1 MFIKNHT
8 IQHPDGYL
16 NKTPIFQFLLLS
28 TVFALWSAAA
38 ALNDVLITQFKTVF
52 DLSNFASALVQ
63 SAFYGAYFLVA
74 IPASMV
80 VKKSSYKLAIL
91 LGLALYIF
99 GCLMFFPASHAGTYT
114 MFLAAIFCIAI
125 GLSFLETSCNTY
137 SAMIG
142 EPERATLRLN
152 VSHTINAM
160 GYIVGL
166 LLGKHLIFQEG
177 VNVEQMMSTLS
188 GHELAM
194 FKEQVLQQTLEPYKW
209 LVGIIATVAA
219 LIAITEYPNCK
230 AVTDKKADEPTF
242 GETLTYLASNARF
255 FKGIVTQFAYVG
267 MQVAVW
273 SFTIRLA
280 LAMDPTMV
288 EHDAANYLLYAFI
301 MYFLGK
307 LLANY
312 LFTKTTQENVL
323 MGYSAVGFLCLLYV
337 TFVPNFSA
345 VWVAVGTSAL
355 FAPCW
360 ATIFAST
367 LQSVDTRYTETAGG
381 FVVMS
386 IIGGAA
392 IPVVQ
397 GLLADN
403 VGMQTSFIVNA
414 ACFAVVFTYFLS
426 EKKHKKP
433 VTYTTQE
440 SATQETVANA

>member
-1 MFIKNHT
+1 MFIKNNT
-8 IQHPDGYL
+8 IQHVDGYL

-38 ALNDVLITQFKTVF
+38 ALNDVLITQFKSIF
-52 DLSNFASALVQ
+52 HLSNFASALVQ

-80 VKKSSYKLAIL
+80 VKKTSYKLAIL

-160 GYIVGL
+160 GYIIGL

-177 VNVEQMMSTLS
+177 VDVEHMMATLT
-188 GHELAM
+188 GPELEL

-209 LVGIIATVAA
+209 LVGIIATVAT

-230 AVTDKKADEPTF
+230 AVSDKVDDQPSF
-242 GETLTYLASNARF
+242 SETLTYLAGNKRF
-255 FKGIVTQFAYVG
+255 FKGIATQFAYVG

-280 LAMDPTMV
+280 LEMDSTMV

-307 LLANY
+307 LFANF
-312 LFTKTTQENVL
+312 LFTKTSQENVL
-323 MGYSAVGFLCLLYV
+323 MGYAGVGFLCLLYV

-397 GLLADN
+397 GLLADSL
-403 VGMQTSFIVNA
+403 GMQTSFIVSA
-414 ACFAVVFTYFLS
+414 ACFAIVFCYFMS
-426 EKKHKKP
+426 EKKYKQSFSY
-433 VTYTTQE
+433 VTAQ
-440 SATQETVANA
+440 A

>member
-1 MFIKNHT
+1 MLIKNMT
-8 IQHPDGYL
+8 EQHADGYL
-16 NKTPIFQFLLLS
+16 NKTPLFQFLLLS
-28 TVFALWSAAA
+28 SVFALWSAAA
-38 ALNDVLITQFKTVF
+38 ALNDVLITQFKAIF
-52 DLSNFASALVQ
+52 ELSNFASALVQ

-80 VKKSSYKLAIL
+80 VKKTSYKLAIL

-142 EPERATLRLN
+142 EPDRATLRLN

-166 LLGKHLIFQEG
+166 LLGKHLIFQED
-177 VNVEQMMSTLS
+177 VNIQHMMTVLS
-188 GHELAM
+188 GEELAL
-194 FKEQVLQQTLEPYKW
+194 FKEQILQQTLEPYKW

-219 LIAITEYPNCK
+219 LIAITEYPHCK
-230 AVTDKKADEPTF
+230 ALTHNQTPQPTF
-242 GETLTYLASNARF
+242 GETFSYLAGNTRF
-255 FKGIVTQFAYVG
+255 LKGIVTQFAYVG

-280 LAMDPTMV
+280 LEMDSTMI

-312 LFTKTTQENVL
+312 LFTKTSQENVL
-323 MGYSAVGFLCLLYV
+323 MGYSGVGFVCLLYV
-337 TFVPNFSA
+337 AIVPDFSA

-392 IPVVQ
+392 VPVMQ
-397 GLLADN
+397 GLMADSL
-403 VGMQTSFIVNA
+403 GMQASFMVSAVCFSIV
-414 ACFAVVFTYFLS
+414 FFYFMS
-426 EKKHKKP
+426 EKRHKKSFS
-433 VTYTTQE
+433 YT
-440 SATQETVANA
+440 AANA

>member
-1 MFIKNHT
+1 MFIRNNT
-8 IQHPDGYL
+8 VQHVDGYL

-38 ALNDVLITQFKTVF
+38 ALNDVLITQFKSIF
-52 DLSNFASALVQ
+52 HLSNFASALVQ

-74 IPASMV
+74 LPASVV
-80 VKKSSYKLAIL
+80 VKKTSYKLTIL

-142 EPERATLRLN
+142 EPQHATLRLN
-152 VSHTINAM
+152 ISHTINAM

-177 VNVEQMMSTLS
+177 VDFGHMMATLT
-188 GHELAM
+188 GPELEV

-209 LVGIIATVAA
+209 LVGVIATVAI

-230 AVTDKKADEPTF
+230 AVADSKEDQPSF
-242 GETLTYLASNARF
+242 GETLSYLACNLRF
-255 FKGIVTQFAYVG
+255 LKGIATQFAYVG

-280 LAMDPTMV
+280 LEMDSTMV

-312 LFTKTTQENVL
+312 LFTKTSQENVL
-323 MGYSAVGFLCLLYV
+323 MGYSAVGFMCLLYV

-345 VWVAVGTSAL
+345 VWIAVGTSAL

-367 LQSVDTRYTETAGG
+367 LQSVDTRYTATAGG

-392 IPVVQ
+392 VPVLQ

-403 VGMQTSFIVNA
+403 MGLQTSFIVNA
-414 ACFAVVFTYFLS
+414 ACFAIIFCYFLS
-426 EKKHKKP
+426 EKKYKQ
-433 VTYTTQE
+433 VFTYTT
-440 SATQETVANA
+440 AKA

>member
-1 MFIKNHT
+1 MFIKNNT
-8 IQHPDGYL
+8 IQHADGFL

-28 TVFALWSAAA
+28 SVFALWSAAA
-38 ALNDVLITQFKTVF
+38 ALNDVLITQFKSIF

-99 GCLMFFPASHAGTYT
+99 GCLMFFPASHGTYT

-160 GYIVGL
+160 GYIIGL

-177 VNVEQMMSTLS
+177 VDVGHMMATLT
-188 GHELAM
+188 GPELEA
-194 FKEQVLQQTLEPYKW
+194 FKDQVLQQTLEPYKW
-209 LVGIIATVAA
+209 LVGVIATIAI
-219 LIAITEYPNCK
+219 LIAMTEYPNCK
-230 AVTDKKADEPTF
+230 AASDSKDNQPSF
-242 GETLTYLASNARF
+242 GETLSYLMGNKRF
-255 FKGIVTQFAYVG
+255 FKGIATQFAYVG

-280 LAMDPTMV
+280 LELDHNMV

-312 LFTKTTQENVL
+312 LFTKTSQENVL
-323 MGYSAVGFLCLLYV
+323 MGYSAIGFVCLMYV
-337 TFVPNFSA
+337 TFIPNFSA

-392 IPVVQ
+392 IPVIQ

-403 VGMQTSFIVNA
+403 IGLQSSFIVSA
-414 ACFAVVFTYFLS
+414 LCFAVVFVYFMN
-426 EKKHKKP
+426 EKKYK
-433 VTYTTQE
+433 QRFNF
-440 SATQETVANA
+440 VAAKA

>member
-1 MFIKNHT
+1 MFIKNNT
-8 IQHPDGYL
+8 IQHADGFL

-28 TVFALWSAAA
+28 SVFALWSAAA
-38 ALNDVLITQFKTVF
+38 ALNDVLITQFKSIF
-52 DLSNFASALVQ
+52 ELSNFASALVQ

-91 LGLALYIF
+91 LGLALYIL

-142 EPERATLRLN
+142 EPERSTLRLN
-152 VSHTINAM
+152 ISHTINAM
-160 GYIVGL
+160 GYIIGL

-177 VNVEQMMSTLS
+177 VDVGHMMATLT
-188 GHELAM
+188 GPELAA

-209 LVGIIATVAA
+209 LVGVIATIAI
-219 LIAITEYPNCK
+219 LIAVTEYPNCK
-230 AVTDKKADEPTF
+230 AATDSKDNQPSF
-242 GETLTYLASNARF
+242 GETLSYLMGNKRF

-280 LAMDPTMV
+280 LELDHNMV

-307 LLANY
+307 LFANY
-312 LFTKTTQENVL
+312 LFTKTSQENVL
-323 MGYSAVGFLCLLYV
+323 MGYSAVGFACLMYV

-392 IPVVQ
+392 IPVIQ

-403 VGMQTSFIVNA
+403 IGLQSSFIVSA
-414 ACFAVVFTYFLS
+414 LCFAVVFVYFMS
-426 EKKHKKP
+426 EKQYKQRFNF
-433 VTYTTQE
+433 V
-440 SATQETVANA
+440 VAKA

>member
-1 MFIKNHT
+1 MFIKNNT
-8 IQHPDGYL
+8 TQHVDGYL

-38 ALNDVLITQFKTVF
+38 ALNDVLITQFKSIF
-52 DLSNFASALVQ
+52 HLSNFASALVQ

-80 VKKSSYKLAIL
+80 VKKTSYKLAIL

-160 GYIVGL
+160 GYIIGL

-177 VNVEQMMSTLS
+177 VDVEHMMATLT
-188 GHELAM
+188 GPELEL

-209 LVGIIATVAA
+209 LVGIIATVAT

-230 AVTDKKADEPTF
+230 AVSDKVDDQPSFA
-242 GETLTYLASNARF
+242 ETLTYLAGNKRF
-255 FKGIVTQFAYVG
+255 FKGIATQFAYVG

-280 LAMDPTMV
+280 LEMDSTMV

-307 LLANY
+307 LLANF
-312 LFTKTTQENVL
+312 LFTKTSQENVL
-323 MGYSAVGFLCLLYV
+323 MGYAGVGFLCLLYV

-397 GLLADN
+397 GLLADSM
-403 VGMQTSFIVNA
+403 GMQTSFIVSA
-414 ACFAVVFTYFLS
+414 ACFAIVFCYFMS
-426 EKKHKKP
+426 EKKYKQSFSY
-433 VTYTTQE
+433 VTAQ
-440 SATQETVANA
+440 A

>member
-1 MFIKNHT
+1 MFIRNNT
-8 IQHPDGYL
+8 VQHVDGYL

-28 TVFALWSAAA
+28 SVFALWSAAA
-38 ALNDVLITQFKTVF
+38 ALNDVLITQFKSIF

-74 IPASMV
+74 IPASLV
-80 VKKSSYKLAIL
+80 VKKTSYKLAIL

-99 GCLMFFPASHAGTYT
+99 GCMMFFPASHAGTYT

-152 VSHTINAM
+152 ISHTINAM

-177 VNVEQMMSTLS
+177 VDVGHMMSTLT
-188 GHELAM
+188 GPELEV

-209 LVGIIATVAA
+209 LVGVIATVAI

-230 AVTDKKADEPTF
+230 AVADNKEDQPSF
-242 GETLTYLASNARF
+242 GETLKYLAGNSRF
-255 FKGIVTQFAYVG
+255 FKGIATQFAYVG

-280 LAMDPTMV
+280 LEMDSTMV

-312 LFTKTTQENVL
+312 LFTKTSQENVL
-323 MGYSAVGFLCLLYV
+323 MGYSAVGFMCLLYV

-403 VGMQTSFIVNA
+403 MGMQTSFIVNA
-414 ACFAVVFTYFLS
+414 ACFAVVFCYFLS
-426 EKKHKKP
+426 EKKYKQ
-433 VTYTTQE
+433 VFTYTT
-440 SATQETVANA
+440 AKA

>member
-1 MFIKNHT
+1 MFIKNNT
-8 IQHPDGYL
+8 IQHADGFL

-28 TVFALWSAAA
+28 SVFALWSAAA
-38 ALNDVLITQFKTVF
+38 ALNDVLITQFKSIF
-52 DLSNFASALVQ
+52 ELSNFASALVQ

-91 LGLALYIF
+91 LGLALYIL

-142 EPERATLRLN
+142 EPERSTLRLN
-152 VSHTINAM
+152 ISHTINAM
-160 GYIVGL
+160 GYIIGL

-177 VNVEQMMSTLS
+177 VDVGHMMATLTYP
-188 GHELAM
+188 ELAA

-209 LVGIIATVAA
+209 LVGVIATIAV
-219 LIAITEYPNCK
+219 LIAVTEYPNCK
-230 AVTDKKADEPTF
+230 AVSDSKDNQPSF
-242 GETLTYLASNARF
+242 GETLSYLMGNKRF
-255 FKGIVTQFAYVG
+255 FKGIATQFAYVG

-280 LAMDPTMV
+280 LELDHNMV

-312 LFTKTTQENVL
+312 LFTKTSQENVL
-323 MGYSAVGFLCLLYV
+323 MGYSAIGFMCLIYV
-337 TFVPNFSA
+337 TFIPNFSA

-381 FVVMS
+381 FVVMA

-392 IPVVQ
+392 IPVIQ

-403 VGMQTSFIVNA
+403 IGLQSSFIVSA
-414 ACFAVVFTYFLS
+414 LCFAVVFVYFMN
-426 EKKHKKP
+426 EKKYK
-433 VTYTTQE
+433 QRFNF
-440 SATQETVANA
+440 VAAKA

>member
-1 MFIKNHT
+1 MFIKNNT
-8 IQHPDGYL
+8 IQHADGFL
-16 NKTPIFQFLLLS
+16 NRTPIFQFLLLS
-28 TVFALWSAAA
+28 SVFALWSAAA
-38 ALNDVLITQFKTVF
+38 ALNDVLITQFKSIF

-80 VKKSSYKLAIL
+80 VKKTSYKLAIL

-152 VSHTINAM
+152 ISHTINAM
-160 GYIVGL
+160 GYIIGL
-166 LLGKHLIFQEG
+166 LLGKHLIFQDG
-177 VNVEQMMSTLS
+177 VDVGHMMATLT
-188 GHELAM
+188 GPELEA
-194 FKEQVLQQTLEPYKW
+194 FKDQVLQQTLEPYKW
-209 LVGIIATVAA
+209 LVGVIATIAI
-219 LIAITEYPNCK
+219 LIAMTEYPNCK
-230 AVTDKKADEPTF
+230 AATDTKDNQPSF
-242 GETLTYLASNARF
+242 GETLSYLMGNKRF

-280 LAMDPTMV
+280 LELDPNMV

-312 LFTKTTQENVL
+312 LFTKTAQENIL
-323 MGYSAVGFLCLLYV
+323 MGYSAIGFFCLMYV

-392 IPVVQ
+392 IPVIQ

-403 VGMQTSFIVNA
+403 IGLQSSFIVSA
-414 ACFAVVFTYFLS
+414 LCFAVVFVYFMN
-426 EKKHKKP
+426 EKKYK
-433 VTYTTQE
+433 Q
-440 SATQETVANA
+440 QFNFVAAKA

>member
-1 MFIKNHT
+1 MFIKNRT
-8 IQHPDGYL
+8 TQHPDGFL

-28 TVFALWSAAA
+28 SVFALWSAAA
-38 ALNDVLITQFKTVF
+38 ALNDVLITQFRALF

-80 VKKSSYKLAIL
+80 VKKASYKFAIL
-91 LGLALYIF
+91 LGLGLYIL
-99 GCLMFFPASHAGTYT
+99 GCLMFFPASLAGTYT

-160 GYIVGL
+160 GYIIGL
-166 LLGKHLIFQEG
+166 LLGKYLIFQEG
-177 VNVEQMMSTLS
+177 VDVEHMMNTLT
-188 GHELAM
+188 GAELEA
-194 FKEQVLQQTLEPYKW
+194 FKVQVLQQTLTPYKW
-209 LVGIIATVAA
+209 LVGIIATVAT
-219 LIAITEYPNCK
+219 LIAITEYPKCK
-230 AVTDKKADEPTF
+230 STMGQTAQTAQPSF
-242 GETLTYLASNARF
+242 GETLTYLMNNKRF
-255 FKGIVTQFAYVG
+255 FKGIITQFAYVG

-280 LAMDPTMV
+280 LDLDHTMV
-288 EHDAANYLLYAFI
+288 ERDAANYLLYAFI

-307 LLANY
+307 LVANY
-312 LFTKTTQENVL
+312 LFTKTSQENVL
-323 MGYSAVGFLCLLYV
+323 MGYSAVGVACLLYV
-337 TFVPNFSA
+337 TFVNDFSA
-345 VWVAVGTSAL
+345 VWFAVGTSAL

-397 GLLADN
+397 GLLADSI
-403 VGMQTSFIVNA
+403 GMQSSFIVNA
-414 ACFAVVFTYFLS
+414 VCFSVVFFYFMN
-426 EKKHKKP
+426 EKKHKQAF
-433 VTYTTQE
+433 TYNNAV
-440 SATQETVANA
+440 SA

>member
-1 MFIKNHT
+1 MFIRNNT
-8 IQHPDGYL
+8 VQHADGFL

-28 TVFALWSAAA
+28 SVFALWSAAA
-38 ALNDVLITQFKTVF
+38 ALNDVLITQFKSIF

-80 VKKSSYKLAIL
+80 VKKTSYKLAIL

-99 GCLMFFPASHAGTYT
+99 GCMMFFPASHAGTYT

-160 GYIVGL
+160 GYIIGL

-177 VNVEQMMSTLS
+177 VDVGHMMATLS
-188 GHELAM
+188 GPELEV

-209 LVGIIATVAA
+209 LVGVIATVAI
-219 LIAITEYPNCK
+219 LIAVTEYPNCK
-230 AVTDKKADEPTF
+230 AVSHKKDDQPSF
-242 GETLTYLASNARF
+242 GETLAYLAGNARF

-280 LAMDPTMV
+280 LEMDSTMV

-312 LFTKTTQENVL
+312 LFTKTSQENVL
-323 MGYSAVGFLCLLYV
+323 MGYSAVGVFCLIYV

-397 GLLADN
+397 GLMADHM
-403 VGMQTSFIVNA
+403 GMQTSFIVNA
-414 ACFAVVFTYFLS
+414 VCFAGVFCYFFS
-426 EKKHKKP
+426 EKKYKQ
-433 VTYTTQE
+433 TFSYTA
-440 SATQETVANA
+440 ATA

>member
-1 MFIKNHT
+1 MFIKNNT
-8 IQHPDGYL
+8 IQHADGFL

-28 TVFALWSAAA
+28 SVFALWSAAA
-38 ALNDVLITQFKTVF
+38 ALNDVLITQFKSIF
-52 DLSNFASALVQ
+52 ELSNFASALVQ

-80 VKKSSYKLAIL
+80 VKKTSYKLAIL

-142 EPERATLRLN
+142 EPERSTLRLN
-152 VSHTINAM
+152 ISHTINAM
-160 GYIVGL
+160 GYIIGL
-166 LLGKHLIFQEG
+166 LLGKHLIFQDG
-177 VNVEQMMSTLS
+177 VDVGHMMATLT
-188 GHELAM
+188 GPELEA

-209 LVGIIATVAA
+209 LVAVIATIAT
-219 LIAITEYPNCK
+219 LIAVTEYPNCK
-230 AVTDKKADEPTF
+230 AATDKKDNQPSF
-242 GETLTYLASNARF
+242 CETLSYLMGNKRF

-280 LAMDPTMV
+280 LELDHNMI

-312 LFTKTTQENVL
+312 LFTKTAQENVL
-323 MGYSAVGFLCLLYV
+323 MGYSAIGFLCLMYV

-345 VWVAVGTSAL
+345 VWVAVGMSAL

-392 IPVVQ
+392 IPVIQ

-403 VGMQTSFIVNA
+403 IGLQSSFIVSA
-414 ACFAVVFTYFLS
+414 LCFAVVFVYFMN
-426 EKKHKKP
+426 EKKYK
-433 VTYTTQE
+433 Q
-440 SATQETVANA
+440 QFNFVAAKA

>member
-1 MFIKNHT
+1 MFIKNST
-8 IQHPDGYL
+8 TQHPDGFL

-28 TVFALWSAAA
+28 SVFALWSAAA
-38 ALNDVLITQFKTVF
+38 ALNDVLITQFRAIF

-80 VKKSSYKLAIL
+80 VKKASYKFAIL
-91 LGLALYIF
+91 LGLGLYIL
-99 GCLMFFPASHAGTYT
+99 GCLMFFPASLAGTYT

-152 VSHTINAM
+152 ISHTINAM
-160 GYIVGL
+160 GYIIGL
-166 LLGKHLIFQEG
+166 LLGKYLIFQEG
-177 VNVEQMMSTLS
+177 VDVEHMMNTLT
-188 GHELAM
+188 GAELEA
-194 FKEQVLQQTLEPYKW
+194 FKVQVLQQTLTPYKW
-209 LVGIIATVAA
+209 LVGIIATVAT
-219 LIAITEYPNCK
+219 LIAITEYPKCK
-230 AVTDKKADEPTF
+230 STMGQTTQTAQPSF
-242 GETLTYLASNARF
+242 GETLTYLMNNKRF
-255 FKGIVTQFAYVG
+255 FKGIITQFAYVG

-280 LAMDPTMV
+280 LDLDHTMV
-288 EHDAANYLLYAFI
+288 ERDAANYLLYAFI

-307 LLANY
+307 LVANY
-312 LFTKTTQENVL
+312 LFTKTSQENVL
-323 MGYSAVGFLCLLYV
+323 MGYSAVGVVCLLYV
-337 TFVPNFSA
+337 TFVNDFSA
-345 VWVAVGTSAL
+345 VWFAVGTSAL

-397 GLLADN
+397 GLLADSI
-403 VGMQTSFIVNA
+403 GMQSSFIVNA
-414 ACFAVVFTYFLS
+414 ACFSVVFFYFMN
-426 EKKHKKP
+426 EKKHKQAF
-433 VTYTTQE
+433 TYNNAV
-440 SATQETVANA
+440 SA